1 MASESCAEPGG
12 RPKSSGVWNYFR
24 YDKIKD
30 KSVCTV
36 KSTDGLICSI
46 KEFKGQYSI
55 NMKKHLKTCHTDT
68 YKYFEAAEIEKTKEK
83 ERRVSSSQL
92 KQSSLPIHSLGSKLC
107 NPNSNHYEKSGI

>member
-1 MASESCAEPGG
+1 MASGSCAEPGG

-36 KSTDGLICSI
+36 KSTDGLVY

-55 NMKKHLKTCHTDT
+55 NLKKHLKTCHTDT

-83 ERRVSSSQL
+83 KGEVLLAS
-92 KQSSLPIHSLGSKLC
+92 
-107 NPNSNHYEKSGI
+107 